1 MRQRLIGN
9 ASGTAGA
16 ITIDS
21 YQASPTQ
28 LMPSRYNL
36 RGQEA
41 SEKSDALFSFPGKNT
56 GLMANGGRVRDN
68 GLGLVLLGPEIE

>member
-1 MRQRLIGN
+1 ML
-9 ASGTAGA
+9 SGTAGA
-16 ITIDS
+16 IIIDS

-56 GLMANGGRVRDN
+56 GLVASGGRVRND
-68 GLGLVLLGPEIE
+68 GLGLELLGAEVE